1 MPAFIHTISTV
12 ASTTPATR
20 PMPPVIATPPS
31 TAMVMA
37 GSAIPLPVTPA
48 SGRAE
53 ANWPTVTTATR
64 PEIRPAQA

>member
-1 MPAFIHTISTV
+1 MPALSQVMSSV

-20 PMPPVIATPPS
+20 PMPPVMATPPS

-37 GSAIPLPVTPA
+37 GRARPLPLVPA

-53 ANWPTVTTATR
+53 ANCPLM
-64 PEIRPAQA
+64 